1 VFIGIIYLII
11 GSAMLFYGADFIV
24 KGGGR
29 LASYF
34 GLSPIVIGLTVVA
47 FGTSLPEL
55 VVSIAAAIEGSSPI
69 AIGNVVGS
77 NIANVGLV
85 LGLSSLIFPIKINLL
100 QIKKDLIIYMFVC
113 LMFSAFCMNGLI
125 SREEGLVL
133 FLSVLIYTWYSFY
146 NSPKKSNNEVY
157 NGKELSNLWSL
168 YLLIIAGITLLSFGA
183 NLFVKGAIDIARY
196 LGISEIVI
204 GMTIVA
210 LGTSLPELA
219 TSVIAS
225 FRKEHAISIGNIIGS
240 NLFNLLSVIGIVS
253 LVTPI
258 TSPKEILFFEIPY
271 MIIYGLVL
279 FPIGMMKQPIHRTT
293 AIFLLLGY
301 VLFIYQLF

>member
-1 VFIGIIYLII
+1 MFIGIIFLII
-11 GSAMLFYGADFIV
+11 GSALLFYGAEFIV
-24 KGGGR
+24 KGGSQ
-29 LASYF
+29 LARYF

-55 VVSIAAAIEGSSPI
+55 VVSIVAAIGGSSPI
-69 AIGNVVGS
+69 AIGNVVGA

-85 LGLSSLIFPIKINLL
+85 LGISSLIFPIKINLS
-100 QIKKDLIIYMFVC
+100 QIKNDLIIYIFVC
-113 LMFSAFCMNGLI
+113 LMFSAFCMNGSI
-125 SREEGLVL
+125 SRQEGLIL

-146 NSPKKSNNEVY
+146 YSSSKNNDEDV
-157 NGKELSNLWSL
+157 NDKNPSNLRML
-168 YLLIIAGITLLSFGA
+168 FILIISGITLLSFGA

-196 LGISEIVI
+196 FGISEIVI

-225 FRKEHAISIGNIIGS
+225 FRKEHAISIGNIVGS

-253 LVTPI
+253 LVSPI
-258 TSPKEILFFEIPY
+258 ESPKEILFFEIPY
-271 MIIYGLVL
+271 MIIYGLIL
-279 FPIGMMKQPIHRTT
+279 FPIGMLKQPIHRLT
-293 AIFLLLGY
+293 AAFLLIGY
-301 VLFIYQLF
+301 LLFIYQLF

>member
-1 VFIGIIYLII
+1 MFIGIIFLII
-11 GSAMLFYGADFIV
+11 GSAMLFYGAEFIV
-24 KGGGR
+24 KGGSR
-29 LASYF
+29 LARYF

-55 VVSIAAAIEGSSPI
+55 VVSIVAAIGGSSPI

-85 LGLSSLIFPIKINLL
+85 LGISSLIFPIKINLS
-100 QIKKDLIIYMFVC
+100 QIKNDLIIYIFVC
-113 LMFSAFCMNGLI
+113 LMFSAFCMNGSI
-125 SREEGLVL
+125 SRQEGLIL

-146 NSPKKSNNEVY
+146 YSSSKNNDEDI
-157 NGKELSNLWSL
+157 NDKNPSNLRML
-168 YLLIIAGITLLSFGA
+168 FILIISGITLLSFGA

-196 LGISEIVI
+196 FGISEIVI

-225 FRKEHAISIGNIIGS
+225 FRKEHAISIGNIVGS

-253 LVTPI
+253 LVSPI
-258 TSPKEILFFEIPY
+258 ESPKEILFFEIPY
-271 MIIYGLVL
+271 MIIYGLIL
-279 FPIGMMKQPIHRTT
+279 FPIGMLKQPIHRLT
-293 AIFLLLGY
+293 AAFLLIGY
-301 VLFIYQLF
+301 LLFIYQLF

>member
-1 VFIGIIYLII
+1 
-11 GSAMLFYGADFIV
+11 MLFYGAEFIV
-24 KGGGR
+24 KGGSQ
-29 LASYF
+29 LARYF

-55 VVSIAAAIEGSSPI
+55 VVSIVAAIGGSSPI

-85 LGLSSLIFPIKINLL
+85 LGISSLIFPIKINLS
-100 QIKKDLIIYMFVC
+100 QIKNDLIIYIFVC
-113 LMFSAFCMNGLI
+113 LMFSTFCMNGSI
-125 SREEGLVL
+125 SRQEGLIL

-146 NSPKKSNNEVY
+146 YSSSKNNDEDV
-157 NGKELSNLWSL
+157 NDKNPSNLRML
-168 YLLIIAGITLLSFGA
+168 FILIISGITLLSFGA

-196 LGISEIVI
+196 FGISEIVI

-225 FRKEHAISIGNIIGS
+225 FRKEHAISIGNIVGS

-253 LVTPI
+253 LVSPI
-258 TSPKEILFFEIPY
+258 ESPKEILFFEIPY
-271 MIIYGLVL
+271 MIIYGLIL
-279 FPIGMMKQPIHRTT
+279 FPIGMLKQPIHRLT
-293 AIFLLLGY
+293 AAFLLIGY
-301 VLFIYQLF
+301 LLFIYQLF

>member
-1 VFIGIIYLII
+1 
-11 GSAMLFYGADFIV
+11 MLFYGAEFIV
-24 KGGGR
+24 KGGSQ
-29 LASYF
+29 LARYF

-55 VVSIAAAIEGSSPI
+55 VVSIVAAIGGSSPI

-85 LGLSSLIFPIKINLL
+85 LGISSLIFPIKINLS
-100 QIKKDLIIYMFVC
+100 QIKNDLIIYIFVC
-113 LMFSAFCMNGLI
+113 LMFSAFCMNGSI
-125 SREEGLVL
+125 SRQEGLIL

-146 NSPKKSNNEVY
+146 YSSSKNNDEDV
-157 NGKELSNLWSL
+157 NDKNPSNLRML
-168 YLLIIAGITLLSFGA
+168 FILIISGITLLSFGA

-196 LGISEIVI
+196 FGISEIVI

-225 FRKEHAISIGNIIGS
+225 FRKEHAISIGNIVGS

-253 LVTPI
+253 LVSPI
-258 TSPKEILFFEIPY
+258 ESPKEILFFEIPY
-271 MIIYGLVL
+271 MIIYGLIL
-279 FPIGMMKQPIHRTT
+279 FPIGMLKQPIHRLT
-293 AIFLLLGY
+293 ATFLLIGY
-301 VLFIYQLF
+301 LLFIYQLF

>member
-1 VFIGIIYLII
+1 MSIGILYLIF
-11 GSAMLFYGADFIV
+11 GSAMLFYGADFMV
-24 KGGGR
+24 RGGSQVAKR
-29 LASYF
+29 F

-55 VVSIAAAIEGSSPI
+55 VVSIAAAVEGSSPI

-85 LGLSSLIFPIKINLL
+85 LGLSSLIFPLKINLG
-100 QIKKDLIIYMFVC
+100 QIKKDLIIYLAVC
-113 LMFSAFCMNGLI
+113 LLFTTFCVDGSVTRLEGLI
-125 SREEGLVL
+125 L
-133 FLSVLIYTWYSFY
+133 FLCVIMYTLYSFSTSSNKNNPEESHSENIP
-146 NSPKKSNNEVY
+146 NSLVSY
-157 NGKELSNLWSL
+157 A
-168 YLLIIAGITLLSFGA
+168 LIISGIALLSFGA
-183 NLFVKGAIDIARY
+183 NLFVTGAIDIARY
-196 LGISEIVI
+196 FGITEIVI

-219 TSVIAS
+219 TSIIAS

-240 NLFNLLSVIGIVS
+240 NLFNLLSVIGIAS

-258 TSPKEILFFEIPY
+258 ESPKEILFFEIPY
-271 MIIYGLVL
+271 MIFYGIIL
-279 FPIGMMKQPIHRTT
+279 FPIGMMKQPIHRITS
-293 AIFLLLGY
+293 ILLLVGY

>member
-1 VFIGIIYLII
+1 
-11 GSAMLFYGADFIV
+11 MLFYGAEFIV
-24 KGGGR
+24 KGGSR
-29 LASYF
+29 LARYF

-55 VVSIAAAIEGSSPI
+55 VVSIVAAIGGSSPI

-85 LGLSSLIFPIKINLL
+85 LGISSLIFPIKINLS
-100 QIKKDLIIYMFVC
+100 QIKNDLIIYIFVC
-113 LMFSAFCMNGLI
+113 LMFSAFCINGSISRQEGLI
-125 SREEGLVL
+125 L
-133 FLSVLIYTWYSFY
+133 FLSVLVYTWYSFY
-146 NSPKKSNNEVY
+146 YSSSKNNDEDV
-157 NGKELSNLWSL
+157 NDKNPSNLRML
-168 YLLIIAGITLLSFGA
+168 FILIISGITLLSFGA

-196 LGISEIVI
+196 FGISEIVI

-225 FRKEHAISIGNIIGS
+225 FRKEHAISIGNIVGS

-253 LVTPI
+253 LVSPI
-258 TSPKEILFFEIPY
+258 ESPKEILFFEIPY
-271 MIIYGLVL
+271 MIIYGLIL
-279 FPIGMMKQPIHRTT
+279 FPIGMLKQPIHRLT
-293 AIFLLLGY
+293 AAFLLIGY
-301 VLFIYQLF
+301 LLFIYQLF

>member
-1 VFIGIIYLII
+1 
-11 GSAMLFYGADFIV
+11 MLFYGAEFIV
-24 KGGGR
+24 KGGSQ
-29 LASYF
+29 LARYF

-55 VVSIAAAIEGSSPI
+55 VVSIVAAIGGSSPI

-85 LGLSSLIFPIKINLL
+85 LGISSLIFPIKINLS
-100 QIKKDLIIYMFVC
+100 QIKNDLIIYIFVC
-113 LMFSAFCMNGLI
+113 LMFSAFCMNGSI
-125 SREEGLVL
+125 SRQEGLIL
-133 FLSVLIYTWYSFY
+133 FLRVLIYTWYSFY
-146 NSPKKSNNEVY
+146 YSSSKNNDEDV
-157 NGKELSNLWSL
+157 NDKNPSNLRML
-168 YLLIIAGITLLSFGA
+168 FILIISGITLLSFGA

-196 LGISEIVI
+196 FGISEIVI

-225 FRKEHAISIGNIIGS
+225 FRKEHAISIGNIVGS

-253 LVTPI
+253 LVSPI
-258 TSPKEILFFEIPY
+258 ESPKEILFFEIPY
-271 MIIYGLVL
+271 MIIYGLIL
-279 FPIGMMKQPIHRTT
+279 FPIGMLKQPIHRLT
-293 AIFLLLGY
+293 AAFLLIGY
-301 VLFIYQLF
+301 LLFIYQLF

>member
-1 VFIGIIYLII
+1 
-11 GSAMLFYGADFIV
+11 MLFYGAEFIV
-24 KGGGR
+24 KGGSR
-29 LASYF
+29 LARYF

-55 VVSIAAAIEGSSPI
+55 VVSIVAAIGGSSPI

-85 LGLSSLIFPIKINLL
+85 LGISSLIFPIKINLS
-100 QIKKDLIIYMFVC
+100 QIKNDLIIYIFVC
-113 LMFSAFCMNGLI
+113 LMFSAFCMNGSI
-125 SREEGLVL
+125 SRQEGLIL

-146 NSPKKSNNEVY
+146 YSSIKNNDEDV
-157 NGKELSNLWSL
+157 NDKNQSNLRML
-168 YLLIIAGITLLSFGA
+168 FILIISGITLLSFGA

-196 LGISEIVI
+196 FGISEIVI

-225 FRKEHAISIGNIIGS
+225 FRKEHAISIGNIVGS

-253 LVTPI
+253 LVSPI
-258 TSPKEILFFEIPY
+258 ESPKEILFFEIPY
-271 MIIYGLVL
+271 MIIYGLIL
-279 FPIGMMKQPIHRTT
+279 FPIGMLKQPIHRLT
-293 AIFLLLGY
+293 AAFLLIGY
-301 VLFIYQLF
+301 LLFIYQLF

>member
-1 VFIGIIYLII
+1 
-11 GSAMLFYGADFIV
+11 MLFYGAEFIV
-24 KGGGR
+24 KGGSQ
-29 LASYF
+29 LARYF

-55 VVSIAAAIEGSSPI
+55 VVSIVAAIGGSSPI

-85 LGLSSLIFPIKINLL
+85 LGISSLIFPIKINLS
-100 QIKKDLIIYMFVC
+100 QIKNDLIIYIFVC
-113 LMFSAFCMNGLI
+113 LMFSAFCMNGSI
-125 SREEGLVL
+125 SRQEGLIL

-146 NSPKKSNNEVY
+146 YSSSKNNDEDV
-157 NGKELSNLWSL
+157 NDKNPSNLRML
-168 YLLIIAGITLLSFGA
+168 FLLIISGITLLSFGA
-183 NLFVKGAIDIARY
+183 NLFVNGAIDIALY
-196 LGISEIVI
+196 FGISEIVI

-225 FRKEHAISIGNIIGS
+225 FRKEHAISIGNIVGS

-253 LVTPI
+253 LVSPI
-258 TSPKEILFFEIPY
+258 ESPKEILFFEIPY
-271 MIIYGLVL
+271 MIIYGLIL
-279 FPIGMMKQPIHRTT
+279 FPIGMLKQPIHRLT
-293 AIFLLLGY
+293 AAFLLIGY
-301 VLFIYQLF
+301 LLFIYQLF

>member
-1 VFIGIIYLII
+1 MFIGIIFLII
-11 GSAMLFYGADFIV
+11 GSAMLFYGAEFIV
-24 KGGGR
+24 KGGSQ
-29 LASYF
+29 LARYF

-55 VVSIAAAIEGSSPI
+55 VVSIVAAIGGSSPI

-85 LGLSSLIFPIKINLL
+85 LGISSLIFPIKINLS
-100 QIKKDLIIYMFVC
+100 QIKNDLIIYIFVC
-113 LMFSAFCMNGLI
+113 LMFSAFCMNGSI
-125 SREEGLVL
+125 SRQEGLIL

-146 NSPKKSNNEVY
+146 YSSSNNNDEDV
-157 NGKELSNLWSL
+157 NDKNPSNLRML
-168 YLLIIAGITLLSFGA
+168 FILIISGITLLSFGA

-196 LGISEIVI
+196 FGISEIVI

-225 FRKEHAISIGNIIGS
+225 FRKEHAISIGNIVGS

-253 LVTPI
+253 LVSPI
-258 TSPKEILFFEIPY
+258 ESPKEILFFEIPY
-271 MIIYGLVL
+271 MIIYGLIL
-279 FPIGMMKQPIHRTT
+279 FPIGMLKQPIHRLT
-293 AIFLLLGY
+293 AAFLLIGY
-301 VLFIYQLF
+301 LLFIYQLF

>member
-1 VFIGIIYLII
+1 
-11 GSAMLFYGADFIV
+11 MLFYGAEFIV
-24 KGGGR
+24 KGGSR
-29 LASYF
+29 LARYF

-55 VVSIAAAIEGSSPI
+55 VVSIVAAIGGSSPI

-85 LGLSSLIFPIKINLL
+85 LGVSSLIFPIKINLS
-100 QIKKDLIIYMFVC
+100 QIKNDLIIYIFVC
-113 LMFSAFCMNGLI
+113 LMFSAFCMNGSI
-125 SREEGLVL
+125 SRQEGLIL

-146 NSPKKSNNEVY
+146 YSSSKNNDEDV
-157 NGKELSNLWSL
+157 NDKNPSNLRML
-168 YLLIIAGITLLSFGA
+168 FILIISGITLLSFGA

-196 LGISEIVI
+196 FGISEIVI

-225 FRKEHAISIGNIIGS
+225 FRKEHAISIGNIVGS

-253 LVTPI
+253 LVSPI
-258 TSPKEILFFEIPY
+258 ESPKEILFFEIPY
-271 MIIYGLVL
+271 MIIYGLIL
-279 FPIGMMKQPIHRTT
+279 FPIGMLKQPIHRLT
-293 AIFLLLGY
+293 AAFLLIGY
-301 VLFIYQLF
+301 LLFIYQLF

>member
-1 VFIGIIYLII
+1 
-11 GSAMLFYGADFIV
+11 MLFYGAEFIV
-24 KGGGR
+24 KGGSR
-29 LASYF
+29 LARYF
-34 GLSPIVIGLTVVA
+34 GLSPIVIRLTVVA

-55 VVSIAAAIEGSSPI
+55 VVSIVAAIGGSSPI

-85 LGLSSLIFPIKINLL
+85 LGISSLIFPIKINLS
-100 QIKKDLIIYMFVC
+100 QIKNDLIIYIFVC
-113 LMFSAFCMNGLI
+113 LMFSAFCMNGSI
-125 SREEGLVL
+125 SRQEGLIL

-146 NSPKKSNNEVY
+146 YSSSKNNDEDV
-157 NGKELSNLWSL
+157 NDKNPSNLRML
-168 YLLIIAGITLLSFGA
+168 FILIISGITLLSFGA

-196 LGISEIVI
+196 FGISEIVI

-225 FRKEHAISIGNIIGS
+225 FRKEHAISIGNIVGS

-253 LVTPI
+253 LVSPI
-258 TSPKEILFFEIPY
+258 ESPKEILFFEIPY
-271 MIIYGLVL
+271 MIIYGLIL
-279 FPIGMMKQPIHRTT
+279 FPIGMLKQPIHRLT
-293 AIFLLLGY
+293 AAFLLIGY
-301 VLFIYQLF
+301 LLFIYQLF

>member
-1 VFIGIIYLII
+1 MFIGIIFLII
-11 GSAMLFYGADFIV
+11 GSAMLFYGAEFIV
-24 KGGGR
+24 KGGSQ
-29 LASYF
+29 LARYF
-34 GLSPIVIGLTVVA
+34 DLSPIVIGLTVVA

-55 VVSIAAAIEGSSPI
+55 VVSIVAVIGGSSPI

-85 LGLSSLIFPIKINLL
+85 LGISSLIFPIKINLS
-100 QIKKDLIIYMFVC
+100 QIKNDLIIYIFVC
-113 LMFSAFCMNGLI
+113 LMFSAFCMNGSI
-125 SREEGLVL
+125 SRQEGLIL

-146 NSPKKSNNEVY
+146 FSSSKNNDEDV
-157 NGKELSNLWSL
+157 NDNNPSNLRML
-168 YLLIIAGITLLSFGA
+168 FILIISGITLLSFGA

-196 LGISEIVI
+196 FGISEIVI

-225 FRKEHAISIGNIIGS
+225 FRKEHAISIGNIVGS

-253 LVTPI
+253 LVSPI
-258 TSPKEILFFEIPY
+258 ESPKEILFFEIPY
-271 MIIYGLVL
+271 MIIYGLIL
-279 FPIGMMKQPIHRTT
+279 FPIGMLKQPIHRLT
-293 AIFLLLGY
+293 AAFLLIGY
-301 VLFIYQLF
+301 LLFIYQLF

>member
-1 VFIGIIYLII
+1 
-11 GSAMLFYGADFIV
+11 MLFYGAEFIV
-24 KGGGR
+24 KGGSQ
-29 LASYF
+29 LARYF

-55 VVSIAAAIEGSSPI
+55 VVSIVAAIGGSSPI

-85 LGLSSLIFPIKINLL
+85 LGISSLIFPIKINLS
-100 QIKKDLIIYMFVC
+100 QIKNDLIIYIFVC
-113 LMFSAFCMNGLI
+113 LMFSAFCMNGSI
-125 SREEGLVL
+125 SRQEGLIL

-146 NSPKKSNNEVY
+146 YSSIKNNDEDV
-157 NGKELSNLWSL
+157 NDKNPSNLRML
-168 YLLIIAGITLLSFGA
+168 FILIISGITLLSFGA

-196 LGISEIVI
+196 FGISEIVI

-225 FRKEHAISIGNIIGS
+225 FRKEHAISIGNIVGS

-253 LVTPI
+253 LVSPI
-258 TSPKEILFFEIPY
+258 ESPKEILFFEIPY
-271 MIIYGLVL
+271 MIIYGLIL
-279 FPIGMMKQPIHRTT
+279 FPIGMLKQPIHRLT
-293 AIFLLLGY
+293 AAFLLIGY
-301 VLFIYQLF
+301 LLFIYQLF

>member
-1 VFIGIIYLII
+1 MFIGIIFLII
-11 GSAMLFYGADFIV
+11 GSAMLFYGAEFIV
-24 KGGGR
+24 KGGSQ
-29 LASYF
+29 LARYF

-55 VVSIAAAIEGSSPI
+55 VVSIVAAIGGSSPI

-85 LGLSSLIFPIKINLL
+85 LGISSLIFPIKINLS
-100 QIKKDLIIYMFVC
+100 QIKNDLIIYIFVC
-113 LMFSAFCMNGLI
+113 LMFSAFCMNGSI
-125 SREEGLVL
+125 SRQEGLIL

-146 NSPKKSNNEVY
+146 YSSSKNNDEDV
-157 NGKELSNLWSL
+157 NDKNPSNLRML
-168 YLLIIAGITLLSFGA
+168 FILIISGITLLSFGA

-196 LGISEIVI
+196 FGISEIVI

-225 FRKEHAISIGNIIGS
+225 FRKEHAISIGNIVGS

-253 LVTPI
+253 LVSPI
-258 TSPKEILFFEIPY
+258 EYPKEILFFEIPY
-271 MIIYGLVL
+271 MIIYGLIL
-279 FPIGMMKQPIHRTT
+279 FPIGMLKQPIHRLT
-293 AIFLLLGY
+293 AAFLLIGY
-301 VLFIYQLF
+301 LLFIYQLF

>member
-1 VFIGIIYLII
+1 
-11 GSAMLFYGADFIV
+11 MLFYGAEFIV
-24 KGGGR
+24 KGGSQ
-29 LASYF
+29 LARYF

-47 FGTSLPEL
+47 VGTSLPEL
-55 VVSIAAAIEGSSPI
+55 VVSIVAAIGGSSPI

-85 LGLSSLIFPIKINLL
+85 LGISSLIFPIKINLS
-100 QIKKDLIIYMFVC
+100 QIKNDLIIYIFVC
-113 LMFSAFCMNGLI
+113 LMFSAFCMNGSI
-125 SREEGLVL
+125 SRQEGLIL

-146 NSPKKSNNEVY
+146 YSSSKNNDEDV
-157 NGKELSNLWSL
+157 NDKNPSNLRML
-168 YLLIIAGITLLSFGA
+168 FILIISGITLLSFGA

-196 LGISEIVI
+196 FGISEIVI

-225 FRKEHAISIGNIIGS
+225 FRKEHAISIGNIVGS

-253 LVTPI
+253 LVSPI
-258 TSPKEILFFEIPY
+258 ESPKEILFFEIPY
-271 MIIYGLVL
+271 MIIYGLIL
-279 FPIGMMKQPIHRTT
+279 FPIGMLKQPIHRLT
-293 AIFLLLGY
+293 AAFLLIGY
-301 VLFIYQLF
+301 LLFIYQLF

>member
-1 VFIGIIYLII
+1 
-11 GSAMLFYGADFIV
+11 MLFYGAEFIV
-24 KGGGR
+24 KGGSR
-29 LASYF
+29 LARYF

-55 VVSIAAAIEGSSPI
+55 VVSIVAAIGGSSPI

-85 LGLSSLIFPIKINLL
+85 LGISSLIFPIKINLS
-100 QIKKDLIIYMFVC
+100 QIKNELIIYIFVC
-113 LMFSAFCMNGLI
+113 LMFSAFCMNGSI
-125 SREEGLVL
+125 SRQEGLIL

-146 NSPKKSNNEVY
+146 YSSIKNNDEDV
-157 NGKELSNLWSL
+157 NDKNPSNLRML
-168 YLLIIAGITLLSFGA
+168 FILIISGITLLSFGA

-196 LGISEIVI
+196 FGISEIVI

-225 FRKEHAISIGNIIGS
+225 FRKEHAISIGNIVGS

-253 LVTPI
+253 LVSPI
-258 TSPKEILFFEIPY
+258 ESPKEILFFEIPY
-271 MIIYGLVL
+271 MIIYGLIL
-279 FPIGMMKQPIHRTT
+279 FPIGMLKQPIHRLT
-293 AIFLLLGY
+293 AAFLLIGY
-301 VLFIYQLF
+301 LLFIYQLF

>member
-1 VFIGIIYLII
+1 MFIGIIFLII
-11 GSAMLFYGADFIV
+11 GSAMLFYGAEFIV
-24 KGGGR
+24 KGGSQ
-29 LASYF
+29 LARYF
-34 GLSPIVIGLTVVA
+34 DLSPIVIGLTVVA

-55 VVSIAAAIEGSSPI
+55 VVSIVAAIGGSSPI

-85 LGLSSLIFPIKINLL
+85 LGISSLIFPIKINLS
-100 QIKKDLIIYMFVC
+100 QIKNDLIIYIFVC
-113 LMFSAFCMNGLI
+113 LMFSAFCMNGSI
-125 SREEGLVL
+125 SRQEGLIL

-146 NSPKKSNNEVY
+146 YSSSKDNDEDVNDKNP
-157 NGKELSNLWSL
+157 SNLRML
-168 YLLIIAGITLLSFGA
+168 FILIISGITLLSFGA

-196 LGISEIVI
+196 FGISEIVI

-225 FRKEHAISIGNIIGS
+225 LRKEHAISIGNIVGS

-253 LVTPI
+253 LLSPI
-258 TSPKEILFFEIPY
+258 ESPKEILFYEIPY
-271 MIIYGLVL
+271 MIIYGLIL
-279 FPIGMMKQPIHRTT
+279 FPIGMLKQPIHRLT
-293 AIFLLLGY
+293 AAFLLIGY
-301 VLFIYQLF
+301 LLFIYQLF

>member
-1 VFIGIIYLII
+1 MSIGILYLIF
-11 GSAMLFYGADFIV
+11 GSAMLFYGADFMV
-24 KGGGR
+24 RGGSQVAKR
-29 LASYF
+29 F

-55 VVSIAAAIEGSSPI
+55 VVSIAAAVEGSSPI

-85 LGLSSLIFPIKINLL
+85 LGLSSLILPLKINLG
-100 QIKKDLIIYMFVC
+100 QIKKDLIIYLAVC
-113 LMFSAFCMNGLI
+113 LLFTTFCVDGSVTRLEGLI
-125 SREEGLVL
+125 L
-133 FLSVLIYTWYSFY
+133 FLCVIMYTLYSFSTSSNKNNPEESHSENIP
-146 NSPKKSNNEVY
+146 NSLVSY
-157 NGKELSNLWSL
+157 A
-168 YLLIIAGITLLSFGA
+168 LIISGIALLSFGA
-183 NLFVKGAIDIARY
+183 NLFVTGAIDIARY
-196 LGISEIVI
+196 FGITEIVI

-219 TSVIAS
+219 TSIIAS

-240 NLFNLLSVIGIVS
+240 NLFNLLSVIGIAS

-258 TSPKEILFFEIPY
+258 ESPKEILFFEIPY
-271 MIIYGLVL
+271 MIFYGIIL
-279 FPIGMMKQPIHRTT
+279 FPIGMMKQPIHRITS
-293 AIFLLLGY
+293 ILLLLGY

>member
-1 VFIGIIYLII
+1 
-11 GSAMLFYGADFIV
+11 MLFYGAEFIV
-24 KGGGR
+24 KGGSR
-29 LASYF
+29 LARYF

-55 VVSIAAAIEGSSPI
+55 VVSIVAAIGGSSPI

-85 LGLSSLIFPIKINLL
+85 LGVSSLIFPIKINLS
-100 QIKKDLIIYMFVC
+100 QIKNDLIIYIFVC
-113 LMFSAFCMNGLI
+113 LMFSAFCMNGSI
-125 SREEGLVL
+125 SRQEGLIL

-146 NSPKKSNNEVY
+146 YSSSKNNDEDA
-157 NGKELSNLWSL
+157 NDKNPSNLRML
-168 YLLIIAGITLLSFGA
+168 FILIISGITLLSFGA

-196 LGISEIVI
+196 FGISEIVI

-225 FRKEHAISIGNIIGS
+225 FRKEHAISIGNIVGS

-253 LVTPI
+253 LVSPI
-258 TSPKEILFFEIPY
+258 ESPKEILFFEIPY
-271 MIIYGLVL
+271 MIIYGLIL
-279 FPIGMMKQPIHRTT
+279 FPIGMLKQPIHRLT
-293 AIFLLLGY
+293 AAFLLIGY
-301 VLFIYQLF
+301 LLFIYQLF

>member
-1 VFIGIIYLII
+1 
-11 GSAMLFYGADFIV
+11 MLFYGADFIV
-24 KGGGR
+24 KGGGK
-29 LASYF
+29 LARYF

-55 VVSIAAAIEGSSPI
+55 VVSIAAAMEGSSPI

-100 QIKKDLIIYMFVC
+100 QIKKDLVIYIFVC

-146 NSPKKSNNEVY
+146 NSSKKSNNEDY
-157 NGKELSNLWSL
+157 NSKERSNLWIL
-168 YLLIIAGITLLSFGA
+168 YVLIIAGISLLSFGA

>member
-1 VFIGIIYLII
+1 
-11 GSAMLFYGADFIV
+11 MLFYGAEFIV
-24 KGGGR
+24 KGGSQ
-29 LASYF
+29 LARYF

-55 VVSIAAAIEGSSPI
+55 VVSIVAAIGGSSPI

-85 LGLSSLIFPIKINLL
+85 LGISSLIFPIKINLS
-100 QIKKDLIIYMFVC
+100 QIKNDLIIYIFVC
-113 LMFSAFCMNGLI
+113 LMFSAFCMNGSI
-125 SREEGLVL
+125 SRQEGLIL

-146 NSPKKSNNEVY
+146 YSSIKNNDEDV
-157 NGKELSNLWSL
+157 NDKNPSNLRML
-168 YLLIIAGITLLSFGA
+168 FILIISGISLLSFGA

-196 LGISEIVI
+196 FGISEIVI

-225 FRKEHAISIGNIIGS
+225 FRKEHAISIGNIVGS

-253 LVTPI
+253 LVSPI
-258 TSPKEILFFEIPY
+258 ESPKEILFFEIPY
-271 MIIYGLVL
+271 MIIYGLIL
-279 FPIGMMKQPIHRTT
+279 FPIGMLKQPIHRLT
-293 AIFLLLGY
+293 AAFLLIGY
-301 VLFIYQLF
+301 LLFIYQLF